1 MAHAHAAADIERLPW
16 LTDDKAPSGK
26 GERWLLLGWGMVATV
41 LVAGTSFW
49 LGMNGADL
57 PDWRRIL
64 PASQPEATV
73 KLPEPVTVAPAPRQ
87 ADPMTPQV
95 EPAMPEVE
103 PLPEPAPVALPAQ
116 TQAKPAKSTAASQ
129 RKARADRRAIKART
143 VTSRDSNLR
152 RVVSK
157 QSARPKPKAPRV
169 WTPWESRGASGRMV
183 RIGTYRT
190 RSEAKRA
197 WTKLVKVYPG
207 MKRLPAVTTDI
218 PSLRNGRT
226 YYRLQFGTTSQA
238 HSEVLC
244 QRMRTIGQSCVVV
257 DLAGARERGVNDGQP
272 VGL

>member
-16 LTDDKAPSGK
+16 LTDDKVPRGK
-26 GERWLLLGWGMVATV
+26 SERWLLLGWGAVATL

-49 LGMNGADL
+49 LGMNGAEL

-64 PASQPEATV
+64 PQGQPEATV
-73 KLPEPVTVAPAPRQ
+73 KLPEPAAVAPAPAPPQ
-87 ADPMTPQV
+87 VQPVMPQV
-95 EPAMPEVE
+95 EPV
-103 PLPEPAPVALPAQ
+103 PEPAPVALPPKTEAR
-116 TQAKPAKSTAASQ
+116 PAKSGAAPT
-129 RKARADRRAIKART
+129 RKARADRRAIKAST
-143 VTSRDSNLR
+143 VASRDSNLR
-152 RVVSK
+152 KVVRK
-157 QSARPKPKAPRV
+157 QSAKPTPRAPSV
-169 WTPWESRGASGRMV
+169 WNPWESQGASGRMV

-197 WTKLVKVYPG
+197 WAKLVKVYPG
-207 MKRLPAVTTDI
+207 MRRLKAVTTDI

-257 DLAGARERGVNDGQP
+257 DLAGARERGVDDGQP